1 MSTQTFLRRREVIQR
16 TGLSQS
22 RLYEEIAEGRFPK
35 PVPIGARA
43 VAWVGAEVAEWQMQ
57 RIAER
62 DSVAAN
68 NRLPPA
74 A

>member
-43 VAWVGAEVAEWQMQ
+43 VAWVGAEVAEWQEQ
-57 RIAER
+57 RIAVR
-62 DSVAAN
+62 DSQAA
-68 NRLPPA
+68 
-74 A
+74 